1 MSAYNIATATLMGLL
16 VGSFLNVV
24 IWRLPRGQNLSKPR
38 SRCPTCNKLIRWFDN
53 VPVLSWIMLGARC
66 RHCKGRISARY
77 PFVELLTGALFFLA
91 AWRLGNHVPT
101 TVIVSLAL
109 AALIAISFI
118 DWDLKIIPDA
128 ISKPG
133 IVLAIACAP
142 LMSSAM
148 HPTDWLAGLRPAP
161 NQWLHACAG
170 ALAGA
175 LIILAIRTLGS
186 WIMKK
191 EAMGLGDVKLLAFIG
206 ALVGPMPVVYVFVLG
221 CFFGAIL
228 GGLMFAIGKRRTMPL
243 HATVRAGDASTVAFA
258 RGKLTPEG
266 CLWLPA
272 SFEETASEEAAASSE
287 RGSMRPA
294 AGESVE
300 IRLILPA
307 DRVLEETD
315 AEVLVTGE
323 VSQASQEGLRLTLG
337 ELDDTNQERLEMF
350 RMSYRY
356 VPFGPFLS
364 IAGALVML
372 FGPEVHEF
380 VTVGYPAWVRS
391 LSG

>member
-1 MSAYNIATATLMGLL
+1 MNAFQIATATVIGLV

-24 IWRLPRGQNLSKPR
+24 IWRLPRGENLSKPR
-38 SRCPTCNKLIRWFDN
+38 SRCPKCNTMIRWFDN
-53 VPVLSWIMLGARC
+53 IPVLSWLMLGGRC
-66 RHCKGRISARY
+66 RGCKVRISARY
-77 PFVELLTGALFFLA
+77 PFVELLSGGLFFLA
-91 AWRLGNHVPT
+91 AWKLGAHVPT
-101 TVIVSLAL
+101 TVIVSIAL
-109 AALIAISFI
+109 AALVAISFI

-133 IVLAIACAP
+133 IVLGIACAP
-142 LMSSAM
+142 LMTSAV
-148 HPTDWLAGLRPAP
+148 HPTDWIDGLRPAP

-175 LIILAIRTLGS
+175 LIILAVRALGS

-221 CFFGAIL
+221 CFFGALL
-228 GGLMFAIGKRRTMPL
+228 GGLMFAIGKRRTMPMQ
-243 HATVRAGDASTVAFA
+243 ATVGGNTLPFY
-258 RGKLTPEG
+258 RGKLDADGT
-266 CLWLPA
+266 LWLPTSA
-272 SFEETASEEAAASSE
+272 RAASEDGAPPDSPLKQGDEVPIQ
-287 RGSMRPA
+287 M
-294 AGESVE
+294 V
-300 IRLILPA
+300 LYA
-307 DRVLEETD
+307 DRILEETD
-315 AEVLVTGE
+315 AEVRVNGEIHYAGPDGIRLKLGE
-323 VSQASQEGLRLTLG
+323 VDATS
-337 ELDDTNQERLEMF
+337 QERLEMF

-372 FGPEVHEF
+372 FGPEVHHF
-380 VTVGYPAWVRS
+380 VTVGYPGWVRS